1 LRKLIAIVTAFAFLT
16 ANLPSQALE
25 KGGGGTHGVVTHEHM
40 QRALGTLRDRID
52 HGEAIGAQD
61 KARFHELLDR
71 IEANHATVAG
81 ATERLLVLSGTYATP
96 EQRAE
101 IEAAVRE
108 ELARIGAAHAD
119 LASLQRKIYAE
130 VQAST
135 ALAAA
140 QKAEVEAIVLKL
152 EDGSLDLEGAM
163 RALEAGGLLGGSDHH
178 GVQVLS
184 LFLLVVIIGAGFG
197 FGYGPRGGN

>member
-1 LRKLIAIVTAFAFLT
+1 LRKLIALVTAFAFLS
-16 ANLPSQALE
+16 ANLPAQALE
-25 KGGGGTHGVVTHEHM
+25 KGGAGHGVATHEHV
-40 QRALGTLRDRID
+40 QKALGKLRAHVDR
-52 HGEAIGAQD
+52 GEGMSAQD
-61 KARFHELLDR
+61 RARFSEVADR

-101 IEAAVRE
+101 IEAKVRE

-119 LASLQRKIYAE
+119 LASLQRQIYADI
-130 VQAST
+130 QAS
-135 ALAAA
+135 AVFSAA

-152 EDGSLDLEGAM
+152 EDGSLDLQGAM
-163 RALEAGGLLGGSDHH
+163 RALETGGLLGDSVSGF
-178 GVQVLS
+178 VQILC
-184 LFLLVVIIGAGFG
+184 LFLLIVIIGAGFG